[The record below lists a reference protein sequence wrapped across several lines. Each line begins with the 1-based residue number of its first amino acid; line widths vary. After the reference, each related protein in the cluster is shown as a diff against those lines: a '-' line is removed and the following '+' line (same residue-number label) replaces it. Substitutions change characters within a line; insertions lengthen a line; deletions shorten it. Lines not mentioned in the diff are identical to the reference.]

1 MRLLLWFTLVCLC
14 VAGGAELLGLASGV
28 LLVACADDSPLTL
41 RGGRAIGGG
50 NGSR

>member
-1 MRLLLWFTLVCLC
+1 MWFALVCLC

-28 LLVACADDSPLTL
+28 LLVACADDSAVTL
-41 RGGRAIGGG
+41 RGGRVLGEG